1 MPHIIRKQV
10 IELKMDK
17 NLDYFHIQE
26 LISRQY
32 WKSVLPALQ
41 KEFDVLG
48 EDDEVIEVDRLVID
62 LGIMT
67 EKDIKLEEWAREV
80 PARLAKILERLRI
93 PGIPGIPATRK
104 PGHLNV
110 FRQWIFYMQNGYLH
124 WSTLETGILWYR
136 RVLEALALEIESVWE
151 LRELMLKDPV
161 VIRRIVLQHP
171 DSFLISLVETITAR
185 RHGLLRTVMEGF
197 DLPAETGTGLRIPKT
212 KPAGMRFR
220 NMIWARILGIIAGNP
235 MASDEQIRSVTG
247 TIIHA
252 GNSAPGDLPETA
264 GGISAMHG
272 LPEAI
277 EKIFGKQSE
286 KQIYA
291 TIIPGIRSQVDE
303 EGIYVRCAGVV
314 LLHPFLNS
322 LFKRLHL
329 LTGKSFT
336 NRAAQQKALYLIHY
350 LATGNV
356 RAEEHELVI
365 ARVLC
370 ACPLQE
376 PVEPGIRL
384 SKKALGEAEDLLV
397 ASIQQWTIL
406 KHTSPD
412 GLREGFLRRNGK
424 LFTRHDNLY
433 LQVETGTIDILLDH
447 LPWNL
452 SMIKLPWMD
461 DILRVEWR

>member
-1 MPHIIRKQV
+1 
-10 IELKMDK
+10 
-17 NLDYFHIQE
+17 
-26 LISRQY
+26 
-32 WKSVLPALQ
+32 
-41 KEFDVLG
+41 
-48 EDDEVIEVDRLVID
+48 
-62 LGIMT
+62 
-67 EKDIKLEEWAREV
+67 
-80 PARLAKILERLRI
+80 
-93 PGIPGIPATRK
+93 
-104 PGHLNV
+104 
-110 FRQWIFYMQNGYLH
+110 
-124 WSTLETGILWYR
+124 
-136 RVLEALALEIESVWE
+136 
-151 LRELMLKDPV
+151 
-161 VIRRIVLQHP
+161 
-171 DSFLISLVETITAR
+171 
-185 RHGLLRTVMEGF
+185 
-197 DLPAETGTGLRIPKT
+197 
-212 KPAGMRFR
+212 
-220 NMIWARILGIIAGNP
+220 
-235 MASDEQIRSVTG
+235 
-247 TIIHA
+247 
-252 GNSAPGDLPETA
+252 
-264 GGISAMHG
+264 
-272 LPEAI
+272 
-277 EKIFGKQSE
+277 
-286 KQIYA
+286 
-291 TIIPGIRSQVDE
+291 
-303 EGIYVRCAGVV
+303 V